1 MWSWFSVPS
10 PTTAGGSSCTS
21 ALPKNDGW
29 TRVSGRCTLLVAGG
43 WLLVVRCSLFVAGGW
58 LLFVVQCSLFVARCS
73 LLVAR
78 CSVFSVQCS
87 VFSVQCSVF
96 VVQCSVFVVQCL
108 LFSVQ
113 CSVFVVV
120 VRCCSLRVARCRQ
133 LTQPFFFPCLSLF
146 RRSNRLFP
154 TSLFLFDVHPRRT
167 SRTRRALLVAGP
179 SWCPHVVQCGAAS
192 GELLLLL

>member
-1 MWSWFSVPS
+1 MAV
-10 PTTAGGSSCTS
+10 A
-21 ALPKNDGW
+21 
-29 TRVSGRCTLLVAGG
+29 RCSLLVAG
-43 WLLVVRCSLFVAGGW
+43 
-58 LLFVVQCSLFVARCS
+58 CSLFVARCS
-73 LLVAR
+73 LLVIR
-78 CSVFSVQCS
+78 CS

-146 RRSNRLFP
+146 RRSNLFSALFP
-154 TSLFLFDVHPRRT
+154 TSLFLFNVHPRRT